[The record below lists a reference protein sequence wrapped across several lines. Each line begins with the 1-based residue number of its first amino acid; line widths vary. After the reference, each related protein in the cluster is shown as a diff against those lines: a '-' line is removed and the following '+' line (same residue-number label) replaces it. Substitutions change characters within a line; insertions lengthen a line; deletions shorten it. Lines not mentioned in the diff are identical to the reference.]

1 MLGNFLIGLREG
13 LEATL
18 VVVILMAYLVKTGR
32 SRLLPKLWI
41 GIGAAVT
48 VSIAFGA
55 LLTFGP
61 RGLTFEAQEA
71 IGGSLS
77 IIAVGMVTWM
87 VFWMAR
93 TARTLGS
100 ELHGKIDAAATG
112 AAWGIILVGALSVG
126 REGLETALFLW
137 AAAQATGESTV
148 PLLGAVLGLAVAV
161 LLGYLL
167 HRGVLKINLGKF
179 FTVTGIFLILV
190 AAGVLSYGIHDLQE
204 AGLVPGLHSLAF
216 DVSGAIPPDSWYG
229 TLLKGTFNFSPA
241 TTWLEAIAWW
251 VYVVPTLYFY
261 LRNYRRAQAAR
272 KAAPSR
278 PAAQSVPTDSTPGVS
293 RAVAPTS

>member
-278 PAAQSVPTDSTPGVS
+278 PAAQSVPTDATPGVP